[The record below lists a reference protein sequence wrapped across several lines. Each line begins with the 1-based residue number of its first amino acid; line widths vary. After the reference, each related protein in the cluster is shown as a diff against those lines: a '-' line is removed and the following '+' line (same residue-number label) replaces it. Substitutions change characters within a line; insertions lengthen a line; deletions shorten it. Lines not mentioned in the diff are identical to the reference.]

1 MQVLDRVKS
10 RLDRPITMIGLMG
23 SGKSL
28 VGRQLSV
35 ALDLTF
41 IDSDQVV
48 EQTAG
53 ITISEIFELAG
64 EAKFREMERRAIRDA
79 VDAGTVVLSVGGG
92 AVCNAKTAALL
103 NSRSIIVWLKA
114 NPETLMAR
122 IGSTASRPLLQGG
135 EPLAILQQL
144 AEERQDD
151 YAIADLT
158 VVTDG
163 MSGNAAS
170 DAVLRAL
177 DSHLAVT

>member
-28 VGRQLSV
+28 IGRQLSA

-53 ITISEIFELAG
+53 ISISEIFELAG

-92 AVCNAKTAALL
+92 AVCNAKTATLL

-135 EPLAILQQL
+135 DPLAILQQL

>member
-1 MQVLDRVKS
+1 MQVQNRVKS

-28 VGRQLSV
+28 VGRQLSA

-53 ITISEIFELAG
+53 ISISEIFELAG

-79 VDAGTVVLSVGGG
+79 VDTGTVVLSVGGG
-92 AVCNAKTAALL
+92 AVCNSETAALL

-114 NPETLMAR
+114 SPETLMAR
-122 IGSTASRPLLQGG
+122 IGSTASRPLLQGDD
-135 EPLAILQQL
+135 PLGTLQRL

-151 YAIADLT
+151 YTIADLT

-170 DAVLRAL
+170 DAVLHAL

>member
-53 ITISEIFELAG
+53 ISISEIFELAG

-135 EPLAILQQL
+135 DPLAILQQL

>member
-28 VGRQLSV
+28 VGRQLSA

-53 ITISEIFELAG
+53 ITINEIFELAG

-92 AVCNAKTAALL
+92 AVCNTETAALL

-135 EPLAILQQL
+135 DPLAILQQL

>member
-135 EPLAILQQL
+135 DPLAILQQL

>member
-1 MQVLDRVKS
+1 MFQFTRCPPTNVWTTFNASSNTTKS
-10 RLDRPITMIGLMG
+10 ASYP
-23 SGKSL
+23 
-28 VGRQLSV
+28 
-35 ALDLTF
+35 
-41 IDSDQVV
+41 
-48 EQTAG
+48 
-53 ITISEIFELAG
+53 
-64 EAKFREMERRAIRDA
+64 
-79 VDAGTVVLSVGGG
+79 
-92 AVCNAKTAALL
+92 
-103 NSRSIIVWLKA
+103 
-114 NPETLMAR
+114 
-122 IGSTASRPLLQGG
+122 TASRPLLQGR

>member
-1 MQVLDRVKS
+1 
-10 RLDRPITMIGLMG
+10 
-23 SGKSL
+23 
-28 VGRQLSV
+28 
-35 ALDLTF
+35 
-41 IDSDQVV
+41 
-48 EQTAG
+48 
-53 ITISEIFELAG
+53 
-64 EAKFREMERRAIRDA
+64 MERRAIRDA

-135 EPLAILQQL
+135 DPLAILQQL

>member
-28 VGRQLSV
+28 VGRQLSA

-92 AVCNAKTAALL
+92 AVCNTETAALL
-103 NSRSIIVWLKA
+103 NSSSIIVWLKA

-135 EPLAILQQL
+135 DPLAILQQL